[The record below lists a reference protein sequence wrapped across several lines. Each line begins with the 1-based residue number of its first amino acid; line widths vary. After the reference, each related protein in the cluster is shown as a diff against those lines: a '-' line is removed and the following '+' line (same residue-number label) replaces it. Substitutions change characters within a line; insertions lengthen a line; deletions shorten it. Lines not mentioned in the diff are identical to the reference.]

1 MNAAGNDNSHFEEK
15 VRLRLE
21 AVERI
26 NATQVMVLDMFAG
39 KGLLWKEVQK
49 RTDKKIV
56 TLSIEKER
64 GKNKRALTG
73 DNVKFLPS
81 LNPGDFDIIDIDAY
95 GIPARQILWAAKG
108 KALVIVTAIISAYG
122 ITPYELC
129 KYYGIEKS
137 IYNEIKISI
146 QKLAFDMIDG
156 IFFDNGYAKKI
167 GYNFGRKQYFYYIC
181 N

>member
-26 NATQVMVLDMFAG
+26 KATQVRVLDMFAG

-73 DNVKFLPS
+73 DNVKFLSS

-108 KALVIVTAIISAYG
+108 KALVIVTAILSVYG
-122 ITPYELC
+122 NTPYELC

-137 IYNEIKISI
+137 IYNEIKISV

>member
-1 MNAAGNDNSHFEEK
+1 MSAAGNDNSHFEEK
-15 VRLRLE
+15 VRLRVE

-26 NATQVMVLDMFAG
+26 CKTEVRVLDMFAG

-49 RTDKKIV
+49 HTDKKIV

-73 DNVKFLPS
+73 DNAKFLPS
-81 LNPGDFDIIDIDAY
+81 LSPGDFDIIDIDAY
-95 GIPARQILWAAKG
+95 GIPAKQIMWAAKG
-108 KALVIVTAIISAYG
+108 GAIVIVTAILSIYG
-122 ITPYELC
+122 CIPFDLC
-129 KYYGIEKS
+129 KYYGIGKS
-137 IYNEIKISI
+137 IYKEIKTNV
-146 QKLAFDMIDG
+146 QKIVFDMIDG
-156 IFFDNGYAKKI
+156 IFFDNGYTKKT